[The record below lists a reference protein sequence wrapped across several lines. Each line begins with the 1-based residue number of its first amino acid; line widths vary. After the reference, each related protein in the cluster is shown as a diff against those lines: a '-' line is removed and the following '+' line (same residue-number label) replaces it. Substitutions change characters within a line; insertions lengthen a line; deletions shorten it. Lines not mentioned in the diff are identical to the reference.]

1 MTVKRGRKTVTV
13 SQWGIK
19 VPKSKGES
27 FRRYLLANGDWCPN
41 LKPIPDGD
49 YLVFPTV
56 SESITLPDELADCDC
71 DIKKYEFESRAAVR
85 EPARHELIGGIAIMQ
100 DDDVSEA
107 EYLLKSRPS
116 IHTVL
121 HCESPVFGEYRIKK
135 FRVLAGKETTR
146 TSYIE
151 YNNRFTIDLAVAY
164 FSARLAN
171 ERQRVLRLMKD
182 GERVLDMFTGV
193 GPFPIALSKKA
204 SVIYA
209 GDINPGAVELL
220 CENLRINRTENV
232 IPMLADA
239 LDLSGV
245 LPPHS
250 FDRIIMNLPMTST
263 AFLETA
269 FSLAKK
275 GGIIHYY
282 TLQSEKGEMLP
293 LLRGFTAGK
302 IDERVVRSYS
312 PTQHHA
318 VYDIV
323 CE

>member
-1 MTVKRGRKTVTV
+1 MTVKRFMTVG
-13 SQWGIK
+13 QWGIK

-27 FRRYLLANGDWCPN
+27 FRRYLLGSGGWCPN
-41 LKPIPDGD
+41 LKPVADGD
-49 YLVFPTV
+49 FLIFPIV
-56 SESITLPDELADCDC
+56 SDEIALPDELGCDY
-71 DIKKYEFESRAAVR
+71 DIGRYEFESRERSR

-100 DDDVSEA
+100 DDDPAEA

-135 FRVLAGKETTR
+135 FKVLAGVETTR

-171 ERQRVLRLMKD
+171 ERQRVLGLMKE

-209 GDINPGAVELL
+209 GDINPGAVGLL
-220 CENLRINRTENV
+220 CENLRINRADNV

-239 LDLSGV
+239 LDLGEY
-245 LPPHS
+245 LAPHS

-263 AFLETA
+263 AFLKTA
-269 FSLAKK
+269 FSLAKT
-275 GGIIHYY
+275 GGVIHYY

-293 LLRGFTAGK
+293 VLREFTSGR
-302 IDERVVRSYS
+302 IDEKIVRSYS